1 LFIVSSPKQ
10 GSSTTMN
17 MNISRYW
24 FDSFFILTFVAGGLV
39 TTNIYIY
46 NYIYI
51 TSGGA
56 RVVQSECGNMK
67 GAIEN
72 FEFRGK
78 MQKNK
83 KCWMIKNKKS
93 KGQKC
98 KIGAVKNHCMKL
110 CNNCPIPSPST
121 YFGLL
126 SIKSSKKEW
135 DKKDAFNEVKTDLE
149 RLGSR
154 FYSEE
159 EIEYENRL
167 TDSINDYAVNR
178 TKVLKNAAIECR
190 DYAEMLA
197 SFPDISD
204 KLRDAL
210 YGSMM
215 KLALAINAT
224 YVETEAYIEG
234 VQMRGWPFKI
244 GADIPEFEAY
254 QGGHVMEAL
263 ALTAEQ
269 AALHG
274 EMQIAR
280 SLALTVAGALH
291 DGFLTKDLN
300 RTKVRYDGKVV
311 YVPQSAPSGRKER
324 FRKIYEVKSKRAV
337 YQCPEQSQAINH
349 GLSAAS
355 AAVGLIRAFGA
366 IGWLNPS
373 NKAVSS
379 WELLDADG
387 NQIEHMNYVDAL
399 KEFVSASAGVLIKMC
414 KISKTG
420 AQPNKDNYAGPNGT
434 EFYIWKYR
442 KISEAVCPSFDD
454 DASNRYEDI
463 IHAKVELRF
472 TSIVRAVGNDYFD
485 GDSNYFGISNK
496 DVHRFLISVLNRF
509 IIDSEANVYDRF
521 TCDLR
526 GESDPLSKS
535 CSNARALPGRISHV
549 GDLLSI
555 ANAAR
560 DNPDARCDALAL
572 VNTVLPI
579 FLEGNTDFYGIFDFD
594 TPSHFIPLMTK
605 YNFYFYEDS
614 VTNCQEG

>member
-1 LFIVSSPKQ
+1 
-10 GSSTTMN
+10 MN

-83 KCWMIKNKKS
+83 KCWMIKKKKS

-159 EIEYENRL
+159 EIEYEQKL
-167 TDSINDYAVNR
+167 TGSINDYAVNR
-178 TKVLKNAAIECR
+178 TTVLKKVAIECR

-210 YGSMM
+210 YGSMI

-387 NQIEHMNYVDAL
+387 NQIEQMNYVDAL

-414 KISKTG
+414 KIHKTG
-420 AQPNKDNYAGPNGT
+420 AHPNRDNYAGPNGT
-434 EFYIWKYR
+434 EFYIWKYT
-442 KISEAVCPSFDD
+442 KISEAVCPSFNDD
-454 DASNRYEDI
+454 SSNRYEDI

-535 CSNARALPGRISHV
+535 CSNARALPGRIHHV

-572 VNTVLPI
+572 INTVLPI
-579 FLEGNTDFYGIFDFD
+579 FLEGNKDVHGIFDFD
-594 TPSHFIPLMTK
+594 KPSLFIPLMTK

>member
-1 LFIVSSPKQ
+1 
-10 GSSTTMN
+10 MN

-24 FDSFFILTFVAGGLV
+24 FASFFILTFVVGGLV

-51 TSGGA
+51 ASGGA
-56 RVVQSECGNMK
+56 RVVQSECKNMK
-67 GAIEN
+67 GTIEN

-110 CNNCPIPSPST
+110 CNNCPFPSPST

-159 EIEYENRL
+159 EIEYEQKL

-178 TKVLKNAAIECR
+178 TKVLKYAAIKCR

-204 KLRDAL
+204 KLRDEL

-280 SLALTVAGALH
+280 SLALTVAGALY

-324 FRKIYEVKSKRAV
+324 FRKIYEVKSKRAI

-387 NQIEHMNYVDAL
+387 NQIEQMNYVDPL

-420 AQPNKDNYAGPNGT
+420 ANPNKDNYSGPNGT

-442 KISEAVCPSFDD
+442 KISKALCPSFDD

-463 IHAKVELRF
+463 DHAKVELRF
-472 TSIVRAVGNDYFD
+472 TSIVRAVGNDYFG
-485 GDSNYFGISNK
+485 GDSNYFGISKK

-509 IIDSEANVYDRF
+509 IINSEVKVNERF

-526 GESDPLSKS
+526 GESDPLSKA
-535 CSNARALPGRISHV
+535 CSNARAFPGRISHV
-549 GDLLSI
+549 TDLLSI

-572 VNTVLPI
+572 VNAVLPI
-579 FLEGNTDFYGIFDFD
+579 SLEGNKDFHGRFSFYEKSLF
-594 TPSHFIPLMTK
+594 TSRFIPLMTK
-605 YNFYFYEDS
+605 YNFYFYEDG

>member
-1 LFIVSSPKQ
+1 L
-10 GSSTTMN
+10 G
-17 MNISRYW
+17 
-24 FDSFFILTFVAGGLV
+24 FF
-39 TTNIYIY
+39 
-46 NYIYI
+46 
-51 TSGGA
+51 
-56 RVVQSECGNMK
+56 QSNRPE
-67 GAIEN
+67 
-72 FEFRGK
+72 
-78 MQKNK
+78 K
-83 KCWMIKNKKS
+83 KWNRN
-93 KGQKC
+93 
-98 KIGAVKNHCMKL
+98 V
-110 CNNCPIPSPST
+110 
-121 YFGLL
+121 
-126 SIKSSKKEW
+126 
-135 DKKDAFNEVKTDLE
+135 AFNEVKTDLE

-159 EIEYENRL
+159 EIEYEQQL

-178 TKVLKNAAIECR
+178 TKVIKNAAIECK
-190 DYAEMLA
+190 DYAEMLG
-197 SFPDISD
+197 SFPGMSD

-215 KLALAINAT
+215 NLALAINAT

-291 DGFLTKDLN
+291 DGFLTRDLN
-300 RTKVRYDGKVV
+300 RTKVRHDNGKVV
-311 YVPQSAPSGRKER
+311 YVPPFAPAGRKER
-324 FRKIYEVKSKRAV
+324 FRKIYEKKNERAI
-337 YQCPEQSQAINH
+337 YKCPEESQAINH

-355 AAVGLIRAFGA
+355 AGVGLIRAFGA
-366 IGWLNPS
+366 IGWLNTS
-373 NKAVSS
+373 NETT

-387 NQIEHMNYVDAL
+387 NQIEQMDYVDAL
-399 KEFVSASAGVLIKMC
+399 KEFVSNSAGVLINMC
-414 KISKTG
+414 KIAKTG
-420 AQPNKDNYAGPNGT
+420 EQPNKDNYAGPNGT
-434 EFYIWKYR
+434 EYYIWKYR
-442 KISEAVCPSFDD
+442 KMSEDICPSFDK

-472 TSIVRAVGNDYFD
+472 TAIARAVGNDYF
-485 GDSNYFGISNK
+485 GGNSTYFGISNK

-509 IIDSEANVYDRF
+509 IIDSEAEINERF

-535 CSNARALPGRISHV
+535 CSNARTLPGRISHV
-549 GDLLSI
+549 SDLLII

-572 VNTVLPI
+572 VNAVLPI
-579 FLEGNTDFYGIFDFD
+579 FLERNEDFHGTFTFDEAESRF
-594 TPSHFIPLMTK
+594 TPMMTK
-605 YNFYFYEDS
+605 YNFYFYEDG
-614 VTNCQEG
+614 VTNCQLG